1 MDYELGIKKYEEISG
16 NRFFDVSIANSQQER
31 KSEKEILSG
40 DSFSSLSIPNSQQ
53 KRKSEKDNLS
63 EDPAICRAFEGP
75 ILKEH
80 ENPIRISTI
89 YISPKYPGFRVR
101 SELV

>member
-31 KSEKEILSG
+31 KSEK
-40 DSFSSLSIPNSQQ
+40 
-53 KRKSEKDNLS
+53 DNLS
-63 EDPAICRAFEGP
+63 EDPAICRAFAEP